1 MSIIVKKRP
10 NEVIYNYF
18 LVSVKLKIILITS
31 VPYTPVVQETLSVDS
46 SIQVKP
52 QNKIVLVSTR

>member
-31 VPYTPVVQETLSVDS
+31 VPYRPVVQETLSVDS